1 MIDCDKQMICC
12 FRSDE
17 RVSKRVKASS
27 CNFEETQRIK
37 SQHMPSVLLLCLLWS
52 FGLLAFAAKPHDGRN
67 GLPPVTLLFRLNLDE
82 KAVFC
87 GIQEPKEPA
96 LVSESEWLKLLASN
110 CHRLVGLSETE
121 FEKLISPH
129 FLPKVFE
136 YIVPTIY

>member
-1 MIDCDKQMICC
+1 
-12 FRSDE
+12 
-17 RVSKRVKASS
+17 
-27 CNFEETQRIK
+27 
-37 SQHMPSVLLLCLLWS
+37 MPGVLLCLLLS

-67 GLPPVTLLFRLNLDE
+67 GLPPVTLLIQLHLGK

-136 YIVPTIY
+136 YIVRWTCLDQGSPCLASMPFASRPGLRMFGLIG